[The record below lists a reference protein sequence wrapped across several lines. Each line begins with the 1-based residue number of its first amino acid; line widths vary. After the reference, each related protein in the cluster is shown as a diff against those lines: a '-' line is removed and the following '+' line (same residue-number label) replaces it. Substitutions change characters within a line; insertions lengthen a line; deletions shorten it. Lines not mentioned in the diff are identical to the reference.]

1 VGEPVSRARIAPS
14 LLACD
19 LARVA
24 DEVCAVEV
32 AGADLLHFDVM
43 DGHFVPNLT
52 FGPGLCAAVRRITEL
67 PLDVHLMVTNADDLV
82 EPFAAAGAGRI
93 AVHVEAVPHLH
104 RTLDRIRSLGAVPG
118 VAINPATPIAAL
130 DEVWPLV
137 GFLLVMSVDP
147 GFGGQR
153 LIPEVLDKLARL
165 HAVRERRAPGVELA
179 VDGGVEPDNAGA
191 LHRLGADILVA
202 GTAVFGAADRSA
214 AIARLRG
221 EEV

>member
-1 VGEPVSRARIAPS
+1 MSRVRIAPS

-24 DEVCAVEV
+24 DEVRSVAV

-52 FGPGLCAAVRRITEL
+52 FGPGLCAAVRRLTEL

-82 EPFAAAGAGRI
+82 EPFAVAGAGRI
-93 AVHVEAVPHLH
+93 AVHVEAVTHLH
-104 RTLDRIRSLGAVPG
+104 RTLGRIRTLGAVPG
-118 VAINPATPIAAL
+118 VAINPATPVAAL

-137 GFLLVMSVDP
+137 GFILVMSVDP

-153 LIPEVLDKLARL
+153 LIPEVLDKLGRL
-165 HAVRERRAPGVELA
+165 RGIRDRRAPGVELA
-179 VDGGVEPDNAGA
+179 VDGGVESENAGE
-191 LHRLGADILVA
+191 LKRFGADILVA

-214 AIARLRG
+214 AIAGLRG
-221 EEV
+221 EEAG

>member
-1 VGEPVSRARIAPS
+1 MSRVRVAPS

-24 DEVCAVEV
+24 DEVRSVEA

-52 FGPGLCAAVRRITEL
+52 FGPGLCAAVRRLTAL

-93 AVHVEAVPHLH
+93 AVHVEAVTHLH
-104 RTLDRIRSLGAVPG
+104 RTLGRIRALGAAAG
-118 VAINPATPIAAL
+118 VAINPATPVAAL

-137 GFLLVMSVDP
+137 GFILVMSVNP

-153 LIPEVLDKLARL
+153 LIPEALDKLARL
-165 HAVRERRAPGVELA
+165 RVIRDRRAPEVELA
-179 VDGGVEPDNAGA
+179 VDGGVEADNAGE
-191 LHRLGADILVA
+191 LRRLGADVLVA
-202 GTAVFGAADRSA
+202 GTAVFGAADRA
-214 AIARLRG
+214 AAVARLRG
-221 EEV
+221 EEA

>member
-1 VGEPVSRARIAPS
+1 MSRVRIAPS

-19 LARVA
+19 LGRVA
-24 DEVCAVEV
+24 DEVRSVAA

-52 FGPGLCAAVRRITEL
+52 FGPGLCAAVRRLTEL

-82 EPFAAAGAGRI
+82 EPFAGAGAGRI
-93 AVHVEAVPHLH
+93 AVHVEAVTHLH
-104 RTLDRIRSLGAVPG
+104 RTLGRIRELGAMPG
-118 VAINPATPIAAL
+118 VAINPATPVAAL

-137 GFLLVMSVDP
+137 GFVLVMSVDP

-153 LIPEVLDKLARL
+153 LIPEVLDKLGRL
-165 HAVRERRAPGVELA
+165 RGIRDRRAPGVELA
-179 VDGGVEPDNAGA
+179 VDGGVESENAGE
-191 LHRLGADILVA
+191 LQRLGADILVA

-214 AIARLRG
+214 AIAGLRG
-221 EEV
+221 EEAG